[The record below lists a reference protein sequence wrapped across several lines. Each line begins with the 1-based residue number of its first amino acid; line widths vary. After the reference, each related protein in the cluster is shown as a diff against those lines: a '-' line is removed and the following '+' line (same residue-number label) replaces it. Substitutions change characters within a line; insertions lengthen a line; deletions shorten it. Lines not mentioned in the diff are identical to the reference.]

1 MRPLITALFVIGLLS
16 APVEAADR
24 YLVATRGVST
34 KVLRE
39 TESHEIRAF
48 ESVNAFAANLTA
60 AEVAELTRSGQ
71 VRFITPVV
79 ERHASVEGA
88 LQRAPN
94 GSIYTTAQMMPFGVA
109 MVHAPELWPLTKGA
123 GPVNVAVL
131 DTGIDAL
138 HPDLATN
145 YAGGYNTFTK
155 TNDPADDNGHGTH
168 VAGTIAAADNNI
180 GVVGVAPEVRLW
192 AVKVLDRT
200 GFGLDENVIAGVDWV
215 INKKHEIGGDWI
227 MSLSL
232 GASFDSPVEREAFA
246 RVIAEGILVTAAAG
260 NRGSTDIE
268 YPAAYDGVIA
278 VGAIDSADKL
288 AAFSDHGPRLDVVA
302 PGVRVLSTAPRGSI
316 PVAAVT
322 LMTGA
327 TLTAATIQGSSRG
340 EVKGEYVAC
349 GIGNPQD
356 FPSAVSGKI
365 ALIRRGE
372 ITFNEKVRN
381 AQAAGAVSVVVF
393 NQDDSAYS
401 GWTLLRPNC
410 GSIPGCDDDTHQWPV
425 VLAIS
430 AADGQRVINDTEH
443 MMDMGAWLDDY
454 MTLSGTSQAT
464 PHVAG
469 ALALVWSIEPA
480 APANRVKEALLS
492 STVDLGTPGFD
503 LIYGYG
509 LINAFEAAKQIAPWR
524 FEPPA
529 MPPVPDRLPSI
540 P

>member
-79 ERHASVEGA
+79 ERHALVDGA
-88 LQRAPN
+88 SQRAPN
-94 GSIYTTAQMMPFGVA
+94 GSIYTTTQTMPFGVA

-131 DTGIDAL
+131 DTGIDTM
-138 HPDLATN
+138 HPDLVAN

-168 VAGTIAAADNNI
+168 VAGTIAAADNEI

-192 AVKVLDRT
+192 VVKVLDRT